1 MEEKIKELERKVEV
15 LSGVVF
21 IILKETGLLEK
32 ALNGNIMSA
41 VKKVAE
47 ERAVEEQDKSKSKSV
62 GEFASILEE
71 FNADGKELKN

>member
-41 VKKVAE
+41 IKKVTE
-47 ERAVEEQDKSKSKSV
+47 ESKEVQDKSKSKSV
-62 GEFASILEE
+62 GEFASILED
-71 FNADGKELKN
+71 FDVDGKELKN

>member
-47 ERAVEEQDKSKSKSV
+47 ESKEERQDKSKCKSID
-62 GEFASILEE
+62 EFASVLEDFDVE
-71 FNADGKELKN
+71 KAIKN